1 MVVCFLVVFL
11 CHMSVSDL
19 IKKIAVILLNGG
31 LIWYLITLLLGWQMI
46 VQSEYASS
54 NLATVIILIVTS
66 VYVFINYSIQ
76 QFHVTWSRTTLS
88 VLWLFLLVIWHYI
101 LANNAEAG
109 IYIGDIVKV
118 LWVVFFIAWPAKLF
132 VSKKIEQK
140 AKEAKMEVIE
150 V

>member
-1 MVVCFLVVFL
+1 
-11 CHMSVSDL
+11 
-19 IKKIAVILLNGG
+19 
-31 LIWYLITLLLGWQMI
+31 MI

-54 NLATVIILIVTS
+54 NLAAVVILIIIS

-76 QFHVTWSRTTLS
+76 QFHVSWSRVTLS
-88 VLWLFLLVIWHYI
+88 VLWLFLLVVWNYV

-118 LWVVFFIAWPAKLF
+118 IGVVFFIAWPAKLF
-132 VSKKIEQK
+132 VSKKTEQK
-140 AKEAKMEVIE
+140 TKDAKMEVIE